1 MKYINQKW
9 LAIRDR
15 ANNLIKHQRKLLE
28 QNDGSDVHLSST
40 INLNVG
46 GKKITVS
53 RNLLTCLKGSRLEV
67 LLSGR
72 FENKILHD
80 KEDHIF
86 LDINTDIFKRL
97 IESLCLMKIVNNDKN
112 KLMIN
117 DIHKDDEDLELLV
130 KFLFKEPEPSNEET
144 IPFEDNNQLNKYPL
158 S

>member
-1 MKYINQKW
+1 M
-9 LAIRDR
+9 
-15 ANNLIKHQRKLLE
+15 
-28 QNDGSDVHLSST
+28 
-40 INLNVG
+40 
-46 GKKITVS
+46 
-53 RNLLTCLKGSRLEV
+53 

-86 LDINTDIFKRL
+86 LDIDPDIFKRL
-97 IESLCLMKIVNNDKN
+97 IESLCLMKIGNNDKN

-117 DIHKDDEDLELLV
+117 DIHKDDEDLKLLV

-144 IPFEDNNQLNKYPL
+144 IPFEDNNQLDKYPL